1 MQEAAAASSATYNGD
16 ESDSGSDSDSAD
28 DKSGAKR
35 SKFFKATE
43 KERDEA
49 QQRQREERRK
59 RRRDMDAGD
68 FEYAGS
74 LAKKKRYERIV
85 EVGYFLTID
94 RFIPE
99 ITYFET

>member
-28 DKSGAKR
+28 DKSGVKK

>member
-1 MQEAAAASSATYNGD
+1 M
-16 ESDSGSDSDSAD
+16 
-28 DKSGAKR
+28 KR

-85 EVGYFLTID
+85 EVRYFRTI
-94 RFIPE
+94 
-99 ITYFET
+99 